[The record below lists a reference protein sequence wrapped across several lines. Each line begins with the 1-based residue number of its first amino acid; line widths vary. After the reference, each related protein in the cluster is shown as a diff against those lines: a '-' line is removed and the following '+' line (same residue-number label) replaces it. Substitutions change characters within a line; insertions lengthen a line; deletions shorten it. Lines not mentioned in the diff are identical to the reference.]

1 MLKSTGNKLI
11 MDRNDFGETLPITLS
26 GITFE
31 NYDKIDF
38 VIKKAPNSYT
48 ILTKEYSNATP
59 DATDFSFLLS
69 FTEKESKQLKPGSYV
84 YYVILKRDK
93 ELQNTL
99 ISGETFTVR

>member
-1 MLKSTGNKLI
+1 MLKSTGNKI
-11 MDRNDFGETLPITLS
+11 VMDRYDFGETLPITLS

-31 NYDKIDF
+31 AYDTIDF

-48 ILTKEYSNATP
+48 ILTKEYKNLTP
-59 DATDFSFLLS
+59 ESKDFSFFLS
-69 FTEKESKQLKPGSYV
+69 FTEQESKKLLPGDYV

-99 ISGETFTVR
+99 ISEEVFTIK